1 MIALMITSVSS
12 TKSNSGAYKQN
23 YIPWPSGIYFKKIRK
38 SKTQKSVTAHEQDEE
53 KKHTLSSQLILKT
66 GKIRQISQSK
76 VLVKLGKGN
85 N

>member
-1 MIALMITSVSS
+1 M
-12 TKSNSGAYKQN
+12 TKWNLLQENKEIKNIEISHCN
-23 YIPWPSGIYFKKIRK
+23 
-38 SKTQKSVTAHEQDEE
+38 TEHEHDEE
-53 KKHTLSSQLILKT
+53 KKYTLSSQLILKN

>member
-1 MIALMITSVSS
+1 M
-12 TKSNSGAYKQN
+12 TKWNLLQENKEIKNTEISHCN
-23 YIPWPSGIYFKKIRK
+23 
-38 SKTQKSVTAHEQDEE
+38 TAHEQDEE
-53 KKHTLSSQLILKT
+53 KKHTLSSQLILKN

>member
-1 MIALMITSVSS
+1 M
-12 TKSNSGAYKQN
+12 TKWNLLQENKEIKNIEISHCN
-23 YIPWPSGIYFKKIRK
+23 
-38 SKTQKSVTAHEQDEE
+38 TEHEHDKE
-53 KKHTLSSQLILKT
+53 KKYTLSSQLILKN